1 MVGYRKG
8 TTPAGEMQHVREAF
22 ASAAAAIKAWP
33 DAAEAM
39 AAAAELG
46 DLTRELQTEAA
57 DFRGYLAAYLADYH
71 GLSITEMAAFLGK
84 SRPRASQIINR
95 ARERGNPVTEPTSV
109 AEPLP
114 VVLAIIT
121 SDEGVL
127 VAKRRDGIPPWVFP
141 GGEIQPGESSG
152 EAARRRVAA
161 EAGMAV
167 ESTRFIGRRVHPKT
181 SRLMVYVHAA
191 VAPGADPSAA
201 GDPEDIELARWASVD
216 ETRDLMPDMYGPVRQ
231 YLDQLQLAQ
240 QASG

>member
-8 TTPAGEMQHVREAF
+8 TTPASEMDRVRQAF
-22 ASAAAAIKAWP
+22 ASATAAIKAWP
-33 DAAEAM
+33 DAMEAW
-39 AAAAELG
+39 AAAGQLG
-46 DLTRELQTEAA
+46 DLARELQTEAA
-57 DFRGYLAAYLADYH
+57 DFRGFLAAYLADYH
-71 GLSITEMAAFLGK
+71 GLSTTELAALLGT

-109 AEPLP
+109 PEPLP

-121 SDEGVL
+121 SDQGVV

-152 EAARRRVAA
+152 EAARRRVAD
-161 EAGMAV
+161 EAGLTV

-191 VAPGADPSAA
+191 VAPGDVSAA
-201 GDPEDIELARWASVD
+201 GDPDDIELSRWASFD

-231 YLDQLQLAQ
+231 YLDQLQLA
-240 QASG
+240 AEGSAR